1 MTSKI
6 QSLDQSKE
14 ENEHKFPIE
23 LDEIL
28 QKLKAIPS
36 DILEEYTGTI
46 QTSVEDLLFCKN
58 VISARDSPN
67 LFKHLTEGLTQKQ
80 LERFSHI
87 ASYLSA
93 EDCLKKTKE
102 IIAQTFGN
110 CAATPEN
117 LAKSTEFI
125 DWIKSLKMPN
135 CKEKSEEILRF
146 SNNLRTLADILILL
160 NEDNKFCEL
169 LVNRLSESHF
179 DQLDCLIEIGHAFLS
194 KTET

>member
-1 MTSKI
+1 M
-6 QSLDQSKE
+6 DQSKE

-67 LFKHLTEGLTQKQ
+67 LFKHLTENLTQEQ

-87 ASYLSA
+87 SSYLAA

-102 IIAQTFGN
+102 IIIETFGH

-117 LAKSTEFI
+117 SAKSAEFI
-125 DWIKSLKMPN
+125 EWIKSLKIADYTG
-135 CKEKSEEILRF
+135 KAEEIKKF
-146 SNNLRTLADILILL
+146 SNNLKTLADILILL
-160 NEDNKFCEL
+160 NEDNKFSEL
-169 LVNRLSESHF
+169 LVNRLAESHF
-179 DQLDCLIEIGHAFLS
+179 DQLDCLIEIGHVVLNQ
-194 KTET
+194 KEK